1 MSHPSAARKAFDG
14 PAIYSIAVQG
24 TIGEDWCDR
33 LGGMVITAF
42 IPESGSP
49 VTTLVGELRD
59 QASLSGVLDTLYEL
73 HLPVISVQRLAF
85 GS

>member
-42 IPESGSP
+42 LPEGGSP

-59 QASLSGVLDTLYEL
+59 QASLSGVLDTLYGL
-73 HLPVISVQRLAF
+73 HLPVISVQRLSA
-85 GS
+85 G

>member
-1 MSHPSAARKAFDG
+1 MSQPSETRRAFDG
-14 PAIYSIAVQG
+14 PAIYSITVQG
-24 TIGEDWCDR
+24 AIGEDWCDR

-42 IPESGSP
+42 IPESGTP

-73 HLPVISVQRLAF
+73 HLPVISVQRLSA
-85 GS
+85 G